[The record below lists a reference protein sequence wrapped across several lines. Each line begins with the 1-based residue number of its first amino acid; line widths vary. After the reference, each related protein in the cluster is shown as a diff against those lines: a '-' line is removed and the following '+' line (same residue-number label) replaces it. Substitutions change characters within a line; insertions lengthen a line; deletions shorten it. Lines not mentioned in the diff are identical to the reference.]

1 VLNFG
6 NQLDE
11 RKNIIISLKSNYR
24 NEIKGID
31 KQIRNLSI
39 MSFMNIFLSLICGG
53 MILISIISEQFGF
66 EILKWEKSAV
76 LVILSITVFLSFPYD
91 IYELKLLR
99 HLKIIN
105 NYKDFTELEKL
116 NIELKNI
123 IVRLNNRKK
132 SSTFLIV
139 FIILILVMG
148 LWQFSLENNPYW
160 NYMKFPIILFFGFTL
175 TRFIQGFKNL
185 EENIKKVES
194 TVANNS

>member
-1 VLNFG
+1 M
-6 NQLDE
+6 Q
-11 RKNIIISLKSNYR
+11 
-24 NEIKGID
+24 
-31 KQIRNLSI
+31 
-39 MSFMNIFLSLICGG
+39 
-53 MILISIISEQFGF
+53 
-66 EILKWEKSAV
+66 
-76 LVILSITVFLSFPYD
+76 
-91 IYELKLLR
+91 
-99 HLKIIN
+99 
-105 NYKDFTELEKL
+105 

>member
-1 VLNFG
+1 MTKI
-6 NQLDE
+6 DE

-139 FIILILVMG
+139 F
-148 LWQFSLENNPYW
+148 
-160 NYMKFPIILFFGFTL
+160 
-175 TRFIQGFKNL
+175 
-185 EENIKKVES
+185 
-194 TVANNS
+194 

>member
-1 VLNFG
+1 MTKI
-6 NQLDE
+6 DE

-39 MSFMNIFLSLICGG
+39 MSVINIFLSLICGG

-132 SSTFLIV
+132 SSTLLIV

-148 LWQFSLENNPYW
+148 LWQFSLEKNPYW
-160 NYMKFPIILFFGFTL
+160 NYMKFPIIIFFGFTII
-175 TRFIQGFKNL
+175 RFIQGFKNL

>member
-1 VLNFG
+1 MTKI
-6 NQLDE
+6 DE

>member
-1 VLNFG
+1 MTKI
-6 NQLDE
+6 DE

-123 IVRLNNRKK
+123 IVKLNNRKK

-139 FIILILVMG
+139 FIIPILIL
-148 LWQFSLENNPYW
+148 NPW
-160 NYMKFPIILFFGFTL
+160 NSHP
-175 TRFIQGFKNL
+175 
-185 EENIKKVES
+185 VPC
-194 TVANNS
+194 